1 MGNTAVS
8 NICLRRN
15 AKPPFKRDGG
25 RERLLPNLQWSL
37 DSPTAGQADFF
48 KHAGRKC
55 LLLDGR
61 IYSSQA

>member
-15 AKPPFKRDGG
+15 AKPPFKRGRG

-37 DSPTAGQADFF
+37 DFPTAVQAVTSLSMLAGNIFF
-48 KHAGRKC
+48 
-55 LLLDGR
+55 
-61 IYSSQA
+61 